1 MMEAYWNR
9 FTKDQS
15 FYSETNICSSR
26 CRLYQRS
33 LRCVWSNYSI
43 CLPEKTTHSCSAF
56 WCFHYSWRYFEKI
69 VANSITLSRN
79 LSVGH
84 ARTRSAQYDWVS
96 LIALAT
102 DLPHEI
108 ESKRQPVHQPANSI
122 EDDARGKKTRAKPR
136 KTRKIESVLLCR
148 TTTSHN
154 YFITSTSQQL
164 CDTVR
169 VNMNSVLF
177 FSYFF
182 FRKER
187 VLLPLCIQFST
198 CTSMQEPKGL
208 GTVPSSLC
216 GRLV

>member
-1 MMEAYWNR
+1 M
-9 FTKDQS
+9 
-15 FYSETNICSSR
+15 
-26 CRLYQRS
+26 
-33 LRCVWSNYSI
+33 
-43 CLPEKTTHSCSAF
+43 
-56 WCFHYSWRYFEKI
+56 
-69 VANSITLSRN
+69 SRN
-79 LSVGH
+79 VSVGH

-136 KTRKIESVLLCR
+136 KTTKIESVLLCR

-182 FRKER
+182 FQKGKSSTSFVYSVLNLYKYARTERIRDSAKQLMRK
-187 VLLPLCIQFST
+187 V
-198 CTSMQEPKGL
+198 
-208 GTVPSSLC
+208 SLEI
-216 GRLV
+216 RS